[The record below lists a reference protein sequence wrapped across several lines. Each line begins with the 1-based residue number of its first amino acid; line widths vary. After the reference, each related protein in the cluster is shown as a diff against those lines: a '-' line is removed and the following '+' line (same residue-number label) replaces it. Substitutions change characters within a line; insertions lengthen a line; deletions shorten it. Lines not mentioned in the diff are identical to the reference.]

1 MLVGL
6 LAVTG
11 GFEAGMVFAVR
22 VSDLLRLRTP
32 ESNDTTSRR
41 ITQETTSPCSSS
53 AYSAQPSS
61 RSHSCTSPPAHRCM
75 LHDSCSPPPP
85 PRSPQYYEIYRRRE
99 VVGISLLFM
108 FIDMMGGVFST
119 LSLVFKTEFDVIA
132 GVTYSLVVVRA
143 FSLVRAWCAVL
154 KVSVC
159 RCWMGWCSCL
169 RLY

>member
-1 MLVGL
+1 MYYQFGYSQRACTLMLVGL

-22 VSDLLRLRTP
+22 VSSDLLRLRTP

-61 RSHSCTSPPAHRCM
+61 RSHSCTSRPAHRCVSP
-75 LHDSCSPPPP
+75 DSCSPSPPP
-85 PRSPQYYEIYRRRE
+85 CSPQYYEIYRHRE
-99 VVGISLLFM
+99 VVGISKLFM
-108 FIDMMGGVFST
+108 FVDMMGGVFSV

-132 GVTYSLVVVRA
+132 AVTYCLVVV
-143 FSLVRAWCAVL
+143 
-154 KVSVC
+154 SVPY
-159 RCWMGWCSCL
+159 RPSYL
-169 RLY
+169 RGEF